1 MHHINRN
8 FAWCNEYSNESFTGI
23 LHEEQT
29 WDDKEYFKLEESLFD
44 IAKKYSGCDSI
55 PREDAWK
62 IFRIFSYLIVT
73 LACHSDPNDG
83 FNIVNLT
90 DEQVLARRERI
101 QLIFEGFFSNKMPSK
116 EYLEY

>member
-29 WDDKEYFKLEESLFD
+29 WNDEEYFQLEESLFD
-44 IAKKYSGCDSI
+44 IAKKYSECDSI

-83 FNIVNLT
+83 FHIVNLT
-90 DEQVLARRERI
+90 DEQVQQEEREYN
-101 QLIFEGFFSNKMPSK
+101 LFLKDFSATKCQAKNT
-116 EYLEY
+116 